1 MCSKMAVV
9 AVLMSGCLLPGYADT
24 LKLRDG
30 KSMTGTYLGGNS
42 RQIEFLPL
50 GGQLQKIP
58 IEKVQSLSFDSS
70 SSSSATSAQSSSA
83 QPSALKSGST
93 PRSPVPK
100 SSGTNVAAV
109 KPAVTLPEGTLIR
122 VRTIDLIDADVSKVG
137 TRFLASIDD
146 PVIIGGSTVIPRG
159 ANATLMASRV
169 GQSGRLK
176 GSDLITLRLSYV
188 SVNGKSYPVTTT
200 YQEFKGGSEG
210 KQTTAKV
217 LGGAGVGAVVGGA
230 AGGGKGAAIGAA
242 AGAGGGAIIA
252 AAGQQHLQ
260 VPPETRMEFRLGVP
274 VKIQ

>member
-1 MCSKMAVV
+1 
-9 AVLMSGCLLPGYADT
+9 
-24 LKLRDG
+24 
-30 KSMTGTYLGGNS
+30 
-42 RQIEFLPL
+42 
-50 GGQLQKIP
+50 
-58 IEKVQSLSFDSS
+58 
-70 SSSSATSAQSSSA
+70 
-83 QPSALKSGST
+83 
-93 PRSPVPK
+93 
-100 SSGTNVAAV
+100 
-109 KPAVTLPEGTLIR
+109 LIR

-146 PVIIGGSTVIPRG
+146 PVIVGGSTIIPRG

-176 GSDLITLRLSYV
+176 GSDLITLKLSYV
-188 SVNGKSYPVTTT
+188 SVNGKSYPMTTT

-217 LGGAGVGAVVGGA
+217 LGGAGVGAVVGA
-230 AGGGKGAAIGAA
+230 VAGGGKGAAIGAA

-260 VPPETRMEFRLGVP
+260 VPPETRMEFRLEVP